1 MRHDREEEQTAQM
14 TTTYTPGTRFDHYE
28 IMCLLGHGGMNRVYL
43 AEDMLNRKKVVLKF
57 PNDDLIGSVAVFER
71 YKREAEIGSRLDH
84 PHVQRLLNTGEE
96 RSEHY
101 LVMEYIQG
109 RSLREVMEEHTPDLL
124 PQAEAIRLTMQICD
138 ALAYCHEHGVFHRDI
153 KPENIMIQDDGN
165 IKIIDFGGALLE
177 GARRVIWRGLSGTV
191 GTPDYMSPE
200 QLRGERGTASSDIY
214 SVGAMRYELL
224 TGHVPFEGENVFAV
238 MNQHMTQDPPSIL
251 QFNPNISPA
260 LATVVMRA
268 IRRDPEKR
276 YHSMKDMLYDL
287 LHLDEVTP
295 VLYTPETYSF
305 GKRYQRVIVLML
317 VIIAICLS
325 IIAFC

>member
-1 MRHDREEEQTAQM
+1 
-14 TTTYTPGTRFDHYE
+14 
-28 IMCLLGHGGMNRVYL
+28 MNSVYL
-43 AEDMLNRKKVVLKF
+43 AEDILNRQKVVLKF
-57 PNDDLIGSVAVFER
+57 PNADLIGNIGVYER
-71 YKREAEIGSRLDH
+71 YKREAEIGSRLNH
-84 PHVQRLLNTGEE
+84 PHIQHLLHTDED

-109 RSLREVMEEHTPDLL
+109 RTLREVLEKAAPDLL
-124 PQAEAIRLTMQICD
+124 PTDEALRITIQICD

-153 KPENIMIQDDGN
+153 KPENIMLLDDGN
-165 IKIIDFGGALLE
+165 IKIIDFGVALLE
-177 GARRVIWRGLSGTV
+177 GARRVTWRGLSGTV

-200 QLRGERGTASSDIY
+200 QLKGERGTASSDIY
-214 SVGAMRYELL
+214 SVGAMLYELL

-268 IRRDPEKR
+268 IRRDAEKR
-276 YHSMKDMLYDL
+276 YPSMKDMLYDL

-295 VLYTPETYSF
+295 VLYTPETSSF
-305 GKRYQRVIVLML
+305 GKRYQRAIVLML

-325 IIAFC
+325 IIAFGILAQLAHHTIR